1 MIKTITSPTN
11 PLIQRAIKLHS
22 SKYRTHY
29 KEFIA
34 EGIRI
39 IATLV
44 QANHIPAI
52 LFVTENVVAH
62 AQKIISDEKIVII
75 SESLMKK
82 ISTAETPSG
91 MVALFAIPAQPDV
104 AQLSAGIVLVDM
116 QNPGNAG
123 TLVRTAVAMN
133 KKTAVFVGGVDPWNP
148 KVVQASAGAIGLI
161 NIFQLTWEELV
172 THKKIIPLCA
182 LVVANGKQ
190 PDTKI
195 LHNAFIVVGN
205 EGQGLSKKQVEQCDE
220 TITLTMPGSFESL
233 NAAVAGSIALYI
245 SSQHE

>member
-34 EGIRI
+34 EGLRVIT
-39 IATLV
+39 TLI
-44 QANHIPAI
+44 QAQHIPNT
-52 LFVTENVVAH
+52 LFVTEDVITQ
-62 AQKIISDEKIVII
+62 AQQLVSEKYIIII
-75 SESLMKK
+75 PEAMMKK
-82 ISTAETPSG
+82 ISTAETSSG
-91 MVALFAIPAQPDV
+91 MVALFPMPAQPDV
-104 AQLSAGIVLVDM
+104 AQLSAGIALVGM

-133 KKTAVFVGGVDPWNP
+133 KKTAIFVNGVDPWNP
-148 KVVQASAGAIGLI
+148 KVVQASAGAVGLI
-161 NIFQLTWEELV
+161 NIFQLTWGELV
-172 THKKIIPLCA
+172 AHKKAISLCA
-182 LVVANGKQ
+182 LVVSNGKQ
-190 PDTKI
+190 PNTKI
-195 LHNAFIVVGN
+195 LHNALIVVGN

-245 SSQHE
+245 SSL